1 MSIESGLLYLMC
13 KKSTFSG
20 VVGMMLDWSG
30 FKREQELETVSI
42 SNFWGIL
49 LQKGADFLKDGVDNS
64 TGKHS

>member
-1 MSIESGLLYLMC
+1 
-13 KKSTFSG
+13 
-20 VVGMMLDWSG
+20 MMLDWSG